1 MDPSNAVLLSLNDEW
16 TNYVT
21 NRTDPDGVHAFL
33 KGVEWQDWFEEPTKL
48 YIQQPDIDGCQQLKD
63 LISKRNAG
71 MVKQITAYES
81 ARHIKC
87 SPNTTIIPFSI
98 NTVSWSWLLSYG
110 AGNTLS
116 LDNREGH
123 ITLISGKNGNGKTAL
138 LEIICIGLFAE
149 SFPSRKS
156 KAIINERA
164 PEGEK
169 AVVAVEFQLANNERY
184 KVERRFSVSK
194 SGGLTQSCD
203 IYDMCGV
210 KVVSGATQVNAWM
223 SGNVGTLD
231 EFLGSC
237 MVTQAN
243 DASFLSLDPKAQLS
257 ILSRMLSEDTATAIT
272 DLISDAFLGHDT
284 CSSACGVAIEGL
296 SSQLD
301 QHKDSAIGELQTIA
315 DSAER
320 EMNALSARSEFLQ
333 RECIGVRRELLDL
346 GMMELTSM
354 LARSSTKSSQEE
366 LQDTLK
372 TISEYAPHAKPTK
385 CDFDVVVPTIS
396 EVQAA
401 AHTLSTH
408 LANSVAKPTSTSQ
421 DVNVWTRRKR
431 ELLSKIS
438 QTGIA
443 TTDPLD
449 IQAELDKLN
458 ESQPPN
464 PPLGIDM
471 TDKQPIN
478 DVTDVAGTDMNLT
491 ELIQMYE
498 GVRSKAEKLARACK
512 WSTMQ
517 EYEIA
522 REAFEKQV
530 DMVISSA
537 GGCDIEELAQ
547 KVAKLQRLE
556 RIVSTVQAEEHC
568 GEYTNGCPSCMRRQE
583 VVKRAAAE
591 ADDAVAQLEAAG
603 TKSADLAKLV
613 DKLVSLVDEQ
623 DTLWDPE
630 GVRQRKRRRTEK
642 ELMVLTKTLNAR
654 LGDAWGAWRA
664 RQVMLGDAILAARE
678 LEAFN
683 KHWEDEAV
691 RQDNY
696 STWETLRIQ
705 YDNDLNHKAGVLYG
719 DLQQQIQELQQVDD
733 VKAALEAV
741 PHYIELTKDIP
752 MLQRNV
758 SQRLA
763 NAKAAI
769 TAQRSREARSME
781 VAEQIDRLNGLQIM
795 LKQRRDTL
803 ALFRSMWKGF
813 QTYMLAERV
822 LPALQSRINTIMGE
836 VCVARP
842 LKLIGS
848 VAPDGSKITWAIE
861 DVKGFTR
868 APLEK
873 ASGFQLSIASLAT
886 RIAVGQLVGTFRPQ
900 QLFID
905 EGFASCD
912 VEHLERIPS
921 LLRTLIKTGMYSAVF
936 IVTHNDRISAH
947 VDGTIAITRV
957 SGVSRVVA

>member
-1 MDPSNAVLLSLNDEW
+1 MDPSNSMLSSLNVEW

-21 NRTDPDGVHAFL
+21 NRTDPDGAHSFL
-33 KGVEWQDWFEEPTKL
+33 KGVGWEDWFEEPTKL
-48 YIQQPDIDGCQQLKD
+48 HIQQPDIEFCQQLKD

-71 MVKQITAYES
+71 LVKHITAYES
-81 ARHIKC
+81 ARG
-87 SPNTTIIPFSI
+87 TTSERRDSVTPFSI
-98 NTVSWSWLLSYG
+98 SNVSWSWLLSYG

-116 LDNREGH
+116 LDNRDGH

-169 AVVAVEFQLANNERY
+169 AVVTVEFQLADDERF
-184 KVERRFSVSK
+184 KIERRFSVSK

-203 IYDMCGV
+203 VYDVCGV

-223 SGNVGTLD
+223 SSRVGTLE

-243 DASFLSLDPKAQLS
+243 DASFLSLEAKAQLS
-257 ILSRMLSEDTATAIT
+257 ILSRMLSADTATAIT

-284 CSSACGVAIEGL
+284 CLSACGVAIEGL

-301 QHKDSAIGELQTIA
+301 NEENLALGDLQTIV
-315 DSAER
+315 DSAEK
-320 EMNALSARSEFLQ
+320 EMQSLAVRSEFLQ
-333 RECIGVRRELLDL
+333 KECIGVRRDLLDL

-354 LARSSTKSSQEE
+354 LARASTNTSQDELRNMLEE
-366 LQDTLK
+366 LDK
-372 TISEYAPHAKPTK
+372 YAPLAKPTI
-385 CDFDVVVPTIS
+385 CELGVIPTMGD
-396 EVQAA
+396 VQAA

-408 LANSVAKPTSTSQ
+408 LENSVAKPTSTSQ
-421 DVNVWTRRKR
+421 DVSVWTHRKR

-438 QTGIA
+438 HTGISS
-443 TTDPLD
+443 THSRD

-471 TDKQPIN
+471 IDN
-478 DVTDVAGTDMNLT
+478 HDDVAHVGVDLA

-498 GVRSKAEKLARACK
+498 GSRSKAEKLARSCK

-517 EYEIA
+517 EYDVA

-547 KVAKLQRLE
+547 KVARLQRLE
-556 RIVSTVQAEEHC
+556 RIVSTVQADVHC
-568 GEYTNGCPSCMRRQE
+568 GEYTDGCPSCMRRQE
-583 VVKRAAAE
+583 AVKRAVAE
-591 ADDAVAQLEAAG
+591 ADDAVVELEAAG
-603 TKSADLAKLV
+603 TKSTDLAKLV

-630 GVRQRKRRRTEK
+630 GLRQRKRRRAEK
-642 ELMVLTKTLNAR
+642 ELLTLTKTLSAR
-654 LGDAWGAWRA
+654 LGDAWGAWRV
-664 RQVMLGDAILAARE
+664 RQVMLGDALLAARE

-683 KHWEDEAV
+683 KHWEEEAL
-691 RQDNY
+691 RQDQY
-696 STWETLRIQ
+696 SAWETLRMQ
-705 YDNDLNHKAGVLYG
+705 YDDDLNQKAGMLYG
-719 DLQQQIQELQQVDD
+719 SLQKQIQDLQQVYD
-733 VKAALEAV
+733 VKVALDV
-741 PHYIELTKDIP
+741 IPYYIELTKDIP
-752 MLQRNV
+752 ILQKNV

-763 NAKAAI
+763 NTKAALN
-769 TAQRSREARSME
+769 AQRSREVRSRE
-781 VAEQIDRLNGLQIM
+781 VAEQINKLSTLQVL

-813 QTYMLAERV
+813 QTYMLGERV
-822 LPALQSRINTIMGE
+822 LPALQARINTIMGE

-842 LKLIGS
+842 LKLVGS